1 MGEPSFSGLSKSERV
16 LGEFKP
22 DSLYQTPVKP
32 PKARKEYHEMK
43 MFGDVREEEAYYGGL
58 KAEAKDKKGD
68 EIYNINIS
76 NAQTGIILETIEG
89 VTSNFEWAGEA
100 LVYIAMD
107 KETCRPYEVYLHNLR
122 TKQASDKCLY
132 HEEDDKFLLYV
143 QASEDK
149 KFLFVTSASKTT
161 SFNYYLDVSKPED
174 GLKAVTLREKGIDT
188 SVSHRENY
196 FFILRRTN
204 ELFNSEVVACPV
216 ACPLDKTAET
226 IVLSHRKSVKIQAIQ
241 LFENHLVVHERENG
255 LPKVTI
261 YGLLGV
267 GEQVQSLQG
276 GFTVP
281 FGDDPTYSAVPLVS
295 EFNSSILQICYSTL
309 KTPPFVYEVD
319 MKTDRVVRKESATDC
334 FDPSFEPS
342 WLCLLVRGFICAIAH
357 VRGGGEMGRQW
368 YENGKFLKKENTF
381 TDFIAC
387 AEYLI
392 ENKYCSKE
400 KLSINGVS
408 AGGLLIC
415 GVLNMRP
422 DLFKAAVAQVPFVD
436 VLTTMLDPTIPI
448 TTLEL
453 EEWGDPRE
461 EVSYYNMKSYSPV
474 DNVKAQNYPNTLVT
488 TAYHDARVMCSE
500 PAKFVAKLRDQK
512 TDENLQLLICSF
524 NGGHFLERDAEL
536 DQKALIYAFIMK
548 SLNLIPN
555 P

>member
-319 MKTDRVVRKESATDC
+319 MKTDRVVRKESATMLRAFDASNYVIERKWATAQDGTQIPISIVYRKDRVELNGSAPLLLTGYGSYEDC

-453 EEWGDPRE
+453 E
-461 EVSYYNMKSYSPV
+461 V
-474 DNVKAQNYPNTLVT
+474 
-488 TAYHDARVMCSE
+488 
-500 PAKFVAKLRDQK
+500 
-512 TDENLQLLICSF
+512 
-524 NGGHFLERDAEL
+524 
-536 DQKALIYAFIMK
+536 
-548 SLNLIPN
+548 
-555 P
+555 